1 MNDEKT
7 KAQVEEAEKLMEQV
21 MKLYGLSDK
30 GVLMAITY
38 ARSVRDGETIQKAG
52 A

>member
-1 MNDEKT
+1 MNDERT

-30 GVLMAITY
+30 GIRPHMIYITSPLE
-38 ARSVRDGETIQKAG
+38 ARL
-52 A
+52 

>member
-38 ARSVRDGETIQKAG
+38 ARGVRDGETIQKAG